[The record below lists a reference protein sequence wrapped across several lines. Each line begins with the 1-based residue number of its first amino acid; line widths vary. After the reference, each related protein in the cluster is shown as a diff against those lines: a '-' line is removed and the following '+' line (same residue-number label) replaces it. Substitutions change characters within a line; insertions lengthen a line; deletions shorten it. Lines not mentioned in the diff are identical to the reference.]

1 VTRPAAIL
9 LAATIAA
16 PVNGQTRASLG
27 IGIGSVRYARDATDT
42 VGTGTAG
49 GRAFSTAAFSP
60 TLQYASP
67 TLTVDVSGSFASLPE
82 GVWSS
87 QGRGGLWAQTRPF
100 AGGWRVGGEAIVTGT
115 TSPGGGRTA
124 AAQGMGELSWS
135 ALRWGFGVG
144 AGPSA
149 GWIAN
154 TTPVAALHMR
164 ARAWWRP
171 AASRGTSEW
180 QASAEP
186 TRLPD
191 GWFTDL
197 GAGGTV
203 ERGPLVASLWAAAR
217 LQGAPSASAAA
228 GSAFLQVF
236 VFPRASLELGGGSYL
251 RDPYQGLP
259 QAGYITVGVRLHAAR
274 HVAAAQRAT
283 AAHLSPLVPAS
294 RGDSLVVRFH
304 FSNARTVAVAGDW
317 NQWRQ
322 LPLLSL
328 GGDLWEGKLALPR
341 GVYHFN
347 VLLDGKTWVVPNG
360 IAAVSDGLGG
370 MVGVL
375 VVP

>member
-1 VTRPAAIL
+1 MTRPAAIL

-16 PVNGQTRASLG
+16 PVYGQTRASLG
-27 IGIGSVRYARDATDT
+27 IGIGSVRYVTDT
-42 VGTGTAG
+42 VGPDTSG
-49 GRAFSTAAFSP
+49 GKAFSTAAFSP

-67 TLTVDVSGSFASLPE
+67 TLTADVSGSFASLPG

-87 QGRGGLWAQTRPF
+87 QGRVGLWAQTPPF
-100 AGGWRVGGEAIVTGT
+100 AGGWRLGGEGIVTGT
-115 TSPGGGRTA
+115 TNPGGGWTA
-124 AAQGMGELSWS
+124 AAHGIGELSRS
-135 ALRWGFGVG
+135 AARWGFGVG

-154 TTPVAALHMR
+154 TTPIAALHVR

-171 AASRGTSEW
+171 AARRGASEW
-180 QASAEP
+180 QASVEP

-197 GAGGTV
+197 SVGGTV

-217 LQGAPSASAAA
+217 LQRAPYASAAA
-228 GSAFLQVF
+228 GSAFLQLF

-259 QAGYITVGVRLHAAR
+259 QAGYVTLGVRLHATR
-274 HVAAAQRAT
+274 RVAAAQRT
-283 AAHLSPLVPAS
+283 SGAHWSPLVPAS

-304 FSNARTVAVAGDW
+304 FGSARTVAIAGDW
-317 NQWRQ
+317 NQWRR
-322 LPLLSL
+322 LPLRSL
-328 GGDLWEGKLALPR
+328 GGDLWEGTLALRR

-375 VVP
+375 LVP